1 MDYLYGYQ
9 DPAWLQLAN
18 RGIDVLG
25 ARYGQGQYVSPDN
38 PVYRQSGG
46 GGGLV
51 PAGPALTPGAVS
63 GQGFQI
69 NWWAAALGGVL
80 IGAFLLGRRG
90 R

>member
-9 DPAWLQLAN
+9 DPAWLQIAN

-25 ARYGQGQYVSPDN
+25 ARYGQGQYTSPDN
-38 PVYRQSGG
+38 PMYRQGG
-46 GGGLV
+46 GGMV
-51 PAGPALTPGAVS
+51 ATGPALTPGAVS

-69 NWWAAALGGVL
+69 NWWVAALGGGL
-80 IGAFLLGRRG
+80 IGAFLLGRKG

>member
-9 DPAWLQLAN
+9 DPAWLQIAN

-25 ARYGQGQYVSPDN
+25 ARYGQGQYTSPDN
-38 PVYRQSGG
+38 PMYRQGG
-46 GGGLV
+46 GGMV
-51 PAGPALTPGAVS
+51 ATGPALAPGAVS

-80 IGAFLLGRRG
+80 IGAFLLGRKG

>member
-1 MDYLYGYQ
+1 MMDYLYGYQ
-9 DPAWLQLAN
+9 DPAWLQIAN

-25 ARYGQGQYVSPDN
+25 ARYGQGQYTSPDN
-38 PVYRQSGG
+38 PMYRQGG
-46 GGGLV
+46 GGMV
-51 PAGPALTPGAVS
+51 ATGPALTPGAVS

-80 IGAFLLGRRG
+80 IGAFLLGRKG

>member
-9 DPAWLQLAN
+9 DPAWLQIAN

-25 ARYGQGQYVSPDN
+25 ARYGQGQYTSPDN
-38 PVYRQSGG
+38 PMYRQGG
-46 GGGLV
+46 GMV
-51 PAGPALTPGAVS
+51 ATGPALTPGAVS

-80 IGAFLLGRRG
+80 IGAFLLGRKG